1 MRFVSSIAR
10 YLRRNRLSKRL
21 SRSKPCDEDSNDL
34 INQTSETVS
43 FAQGDSD
50 SIDSA
55 SSTIVRHSIDEPAQS
70 TETNTDEN
78 KLQSMGNISIHTL
91 FDERLSS
98 NLGSD
103 KAAQAL
109 SRPEYPVIRLD
120 TTPEPPDQP
129 SKFLQE
135 PMSLNEEAS
144 GRTKGAASGRLFET
158 KRQKASMLRKGPKSN
173 QRRSMA
179 SIFKTTFDTSSS
191 NKLGSYTIAEEESS
205 VDGEKPDNKQREE
218 RKVGRRWSG
227 FGGWEADAVGRLWW

>member
-10 YLRRNRLSKRL
+10 YLRINRLSKRQ

-43 FAQGDSD
+43 FAQRDTD

-55 SSTIVRHSIDEPAQS
+55 SSTIARHSIDEPAQS
-70 TETNTDEN
+70 TETKTDEN

-91 FDERLSS
+91 FDERVSS
-98 NLGSD
+98 NFGSD
-103 KAAQAL
+103 KAVQAL

-120 TTPEPPDQP
+120 TTPEPPDHP
-129 SKFLQE
+129 TKSLQE
-135 PMSLNEEAS
+135 PMPLNEEGS
-144 GRTKGAASGRLFET
+144 GRNTRAASGRSFER
-158 KRQKASMLRKGPKSN
+158 KRQKASMLRKRPKSN

-179 SIFKTTFDTSSS
+179 SIFKTTWHTSSS
-191 NKLGSYTIAEEESS
+191 SKLGSYSIAEEESS

-218 RKVGRRWSG
+218 REVGRRWSG
-227 FGGWEADAVGRLWW
+227 FGVWEAEAVGRLWW